1 MVLGQAVVDLLP
13 LLEGQM
19 CDLLN
24 SRNNQAHKTQFQRS
38 TKITRNEFE
47 RCDEKMSTAISAKP
61 FLFWLDVGFFSQ
73 EKVRLK
79 QWYHCT
85 LCQVRPQN
93 LFDQVLR

>member
-24 SRNNQAHKTQFQRS
+24 SRNNKAHKTQFQRS
-38 TKITRNEFE
+38 TKITLNEF
-47 RCDEKMSTAISAKP
+47 EKMSTAVSAEP
-61 FLFWLDVGFFSQ
+61 FLFWLDLGFFSQ

-79 QWYHCT
+79 QWYRCT
-85 LCQVRPQN
+85 LCQVHPQN
-93 LFDQVLR
+93 LSDQVLR